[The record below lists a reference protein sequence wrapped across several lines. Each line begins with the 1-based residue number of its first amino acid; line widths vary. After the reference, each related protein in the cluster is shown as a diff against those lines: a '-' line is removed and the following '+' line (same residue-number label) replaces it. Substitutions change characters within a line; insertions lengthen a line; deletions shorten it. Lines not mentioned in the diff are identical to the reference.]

1 MPKASVDISNV
12 DTSDRK
18 MAKESSSGNAEIY
31 KILLGIALMVGS
43 YALGY
48 WRGKNSEAFI

>member
-1 MPKASVDISNV
+1 MDISNV